1 MPWGHNYLILL
12 SPSVRQQVPVFLYW
26 AFGIHSC
33 DLVYNILK
41 IFKGVDAIEHAR
53 QGQRVEHG
61 SPPAPSSVMKNK
73 ELRLDMLQAGYTPYV
88 LMHVSLHFLIGR
100 VAVGLYIA
108 VVVGK
113 LFEYDLLRP

>member
-1 MPWGHNYLILL
+1 LFNWTFGLHPCNSVYDIRKILE
-12 SPSVRQQVPVFLYW
+12 
-26 AFGIHSC
+26 
-33 DLVYNILK
+33 
-41 IFKGVDAIEHAR
+41 GVDAIEHAR

-88 LMHVSLHFLIGR
+88 LMHVSLNFLIGR
-100 VAVGLYIA
+100 VAVGLYID

-113 LFEYDLLRP
+113 LVEYDLLRP

>member
-1 MPWGHNYLILL
+1 
-12 SPSVRQQVPVFLYW
+12 
-26 AFGIHSC
+26 
-33 DLVYNILK
+33 
-41 IFKGVDAIEHAR
+41 
-53 QGQRVEHG
+53 
-61 SPPAPSSVMKNK
+61 MKNK